1 LELFTNIDDLVDFQR
16 RFLVGLES
24 ILASPVK
31 EQRIGNWFLAHE
43 EYFNVY
49 DVYCANQDYA
59 LEMVSKEPNTY
70 TNSWSNVYRKFYN
83 LPEGTQVDLNS
94 QIPSYLIRPVQ
105 RICKYPLMLER
116 LYKYDKKENH
126 PYADELFEGLEAIK
140 RVVNRINETKRKL
153 ENSDKVK
160 ELNLSVEDWKDF
172 QINQFGELLLTEQ
185 FDVSTSVGGERTL
198 EFYLFERILVALK
211 EGGKPKKSKIDQ
223 KMRVPLILKKNFT
236 TFTTFI
242 INVENISILDQM
254 KFQFKIVFRNSDD
267 IISVILKTKKG
278 IDLVDK
284 WVSKLNEI
292 IERNR
297 AQKQSAFNNNTQLI
311 SSYNYNPEYAKQYQY
326 DSSEEEFTEEQLN
339 IKKMAEANNMMMAGN
354 ASYTSSLGNPQQRPI
369 HYRSPS
375 YSRNDS
381 QEYNSNMSYSFSSSS
396 SGYYGTQNEQRN
408 PQYDI
413 YSDNNYYD
421 NSLLDEYFDYDSEPE
436 DDYRNDSLN
445 SGSYNQYYSNGGVPT
460 PQYSQYSNNSQ
471 NYYSHSRSNSNQYSS
486 QISRN
491 SSYPDFSSSS
501 YDQNRMVI

>member
-1 LELFTNIDDLVDFQR
+1 
-16 RFLVGLES
+16 
-24 ILASPVK
+24 
-31 EQRIGNWFLAHE
+31 
-43 EYFNVY
+43 
-49 DVYCANQDYA
+49 
-59 LEMVSKEPNTY
+59 
-70 TNSWSNVYRKFYN
+70 
-83 LPEGTQVDLNS
+83 
-94 QIPSYLIRPVQ
+94 
-105 RICKYPLMLER
+105 
-116 LYKYDKKENH
+116 
-126 PYADELFEGLEAIK
+126 
-140 RVVNRINETKRKL
+140 
-153 ENSDKVK
+153 
-160 ELNLSVEDWKDF
+160 
-172 QINQFGELLLTEQ
+172 
-185 FDVSTSVGGERTL
+185 
-198 EFYLFERILVALK
+198 
-211 EGGKPKKSKIDQ
+211 
-223 KMRVPLILKKNFT
+223 
-236 TFTTFI
+236 
-242 INVENISILDQM
+242 
-254 KFQFKIVFRNSDD
+254 
-267 IISVILKTKKG
+267 
-278 IDLVDK
+278 
-284 WVSKLNEI
+284 
-292 IERNR
+292 
-297 AQKQSAFNNNTQLI
+297 
-311 SSYNYNPEYAKQYQY
+311 
-326 DSSEEEFTEEQLN
+326 
-339 IKKMAEANNMMMAGN
+339 MAEANNMMMAGN